1 MKSTKGMQDI
11 IIKDKLSWITNR
23 KENIENFRKKVSTTG
38 W

>member
-23 KENIENFRKKVSTTG
+23 KENTENFRKKLSTIS